1 MLNQIHPFYYLAIF
15 VLFIFGHFIEN
26 QKYLLINSK
35 IQKTQFKS
43 NRYLFIKLN
52 TIISFSQLFNPMK
65 KFCLFNFFI
74 IILLNPVLNQVNL
87 DISTKFIANNLENA
101 KVQQIVV
108 IVNHEVIG

>member
-1 MLNQIHPFYYLAIF
+1 
-15 VLFIFGHFIEN
+15 
-26 QKYLLINSK
+26 
-35 IQKTQFKS
+35 
-43 NRYLFIKLN
+43 
-52 TIISFSQLFNPMK
+52 MK
-65 KFCLFNFFI
+65 KFCLFNFII